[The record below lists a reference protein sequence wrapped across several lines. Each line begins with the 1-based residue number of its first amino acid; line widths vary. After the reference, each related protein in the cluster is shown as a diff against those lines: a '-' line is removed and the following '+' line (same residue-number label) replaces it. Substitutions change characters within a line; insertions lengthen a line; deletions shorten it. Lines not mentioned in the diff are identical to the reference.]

1 MCAESCGFYG
11 PPRNHIYTYRS
22 RSLLRFCESHCS
34 LRFSGAVSTS
44 LTEASSW
51 PLAISF
57 YKHFLEYLLYTE
69 KGVTWKGKQ
78 LPILGNVMKEL
89 ECWQLTAFNR
99 LWISKHRM
107 KGKRVNICFA
117 VDVFASWGIHGYHSC
132 LYCKRGCWGCSRT
145 KSWPASTTVQV
156 SVLDILFIYAFI

>member
-1 MCAESCGFYG
+1 MCAESCGFCG

-51 PLAISF
+51 PLARSF
-57 YKHFLEYLLYTE
+57 YKHFLEYFLYTE

-117 VDVFASWGIHGYHSC
+117 VEVFASWGIHGYHSC